1 MQINNLIIFILASI
15 LISGNSYAIS
25 LTTTYD
31 SSNAVKDTNS
41 VSFDNSMQS
50 SKVIDA
56 MGFGWNLGNS
66 LDAHISG
73 SNEGLDSET
82 SWGNPKTTES
92 MIDAL
97 VSKGFKTI
105 RIPVTWH
112 NHLVDQK
119 YTIDPNWM
127 NRVKTV
133 VDMCI
138 NKGLFVI
145 LNIHHDQAD
154 YGVSYG
160 EGYYPRSNQRT
171 ESEKFLL
178 NVWSQIALAFNNGYD
193 HHLIFEALNEPRLKG
208 DTYEW
213 WYQAGESNSEECVS
227 VINEYNELIHTVIRE
242 SGGNNK
248 LRFLLF
254 TSGAAAFSY
263 VTSSGFTLPDDTSYN
278 PKHKRILVSV
288 HLYSPYDFALNSD
301 MSINTF
307 TSDYQSDLESTFNTL
322 RTKFV
327 KQGYYVVVTE
337 MGATDKLNTDQ
348 RVAWGKYFVEKTRKL
363 GMACVVWDNNVWN
376 TNWDANEKFG
386 LLHRSQL
393 TWEPESL
400 VNAFITASKTSLG

>member
-1 MQINNLIIFILASI
+1 MLRNKLITFILASI
-15 LISGNSYAIS
+15 LISANSFAIS

-31 SSNAVKDTNS
+31 SSKAVKDTNS
-41 VSFDNSMQS
+41 VTFDSSMQS
-50 SKVIDA
+50 SRLIDA

-82 SWGNPKTTES
+82 SWGNPKTSES
-92 MIDAL
+92 MINAL

-112 NHLVDQK
+112 NHLTDQK
-119 YTIDPNWM
+119 YTIDPDWM

-154 YGVSYG
+154 YGISYG
-160 EGYYPRSNQRT
+160 KGYYPRNDQKT

-208 DTYEW
+208 NTYEW
-213 WYQAGESNSEECVS
+213 WYQADESNSEECVS
-227 VINEYNELIHTVIRE
+227 VINEYNELIHTVIRQ

-248 LRFLLF
+248 SRFLLF
-254 TSGAAAFSY
+254 TSGAASFSY
-263 VTSSGFTLPDDTSYN
+263 ITSSGFTLPDDTAYN
-278 PKHKRILVSV
+278 PKHKRILISV
-288 HLYSPYDFALNSD
+288 HLYSPYDFALNED
-301 MSINTF
+301 MSKNSF
-307 TSDYQSDLESTFNTL
+307 TTDYQNELESTFQTL
-322 RTKFV
+322 RTNFV
-327 KQGYYVVVTE
+327 KKGYYVVVTE
-337 MGATDKLNTDQ
+337 MGATDKVNTDQ
-348 RVAWGKYFVEKTRKL
+348 RVAWGQYFVERTRKL
-363 GMACVVWDNNVWN
+363 GMACVVWDNNAWN
-376 TNWDANEKFG
+376 TNWNANEKFG
-386 LLHRSQL
+386 LLHRDEL

-400 VNAFITASKTSLG
+400 VNAFISASKTTLG